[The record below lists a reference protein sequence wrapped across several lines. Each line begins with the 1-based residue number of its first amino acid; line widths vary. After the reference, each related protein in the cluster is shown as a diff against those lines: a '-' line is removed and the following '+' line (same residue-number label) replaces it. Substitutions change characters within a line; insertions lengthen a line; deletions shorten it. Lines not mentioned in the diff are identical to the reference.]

1 MSRVRFAGAVTIA
14 IGLLVSGVLLGR
26 TPESPVPVAHV
37 GHEATSSKVTL
48 LQVFSPSM
56 GKMITNQ
63 VIRAKP
69 GSPTLVLLNGKG
81 GGIEGDSWQNFT
93 SYQRFFADKNV
104 NVVSPLGGAYSMS
117 TDWRSPDPVRGV
129 NKWQTYLIHELPTAI
144 NKVLKA
150 NGRNAIA
157 GLSLTGG
164 TALDVAAHGGSLY
177 RAAASYSGC
186 PNISNP
192 VAAAGLA
199 ASVLSGGANPL
210 NMFTPSD
217 WVNHDVAANPERLRG
232 KAIYLG
238 SATGAPGVVDNAG
251 PHTAAL
257 LLGPA
262 QVEAFTDWCTRKT
275 SAALDQAGV
284 AHFHARFPGG
294 AHTWALF
301 YAELRDSWFR
311 VLGPALRA

>member
-1 MSRVRFAGAVTIA
+1 MRFVGVLTILF
-14 IGLLVSGVLLGR
+14 GLLMSAALFGR
-26 TPESPVPVAHV
+26 TVDVSVPLAHTE
-37 GHEATSSKVTL
+37 HEAATPKATL
-48 LQVFSPSM
+48 LQVYSQSM
-56 GKMITNQ
+56 GKVITNQ
-63 VIRAKP
+63 VLRARP

-81 GGIEGDSWQNFT
+81 GGVEGDSWRNFT

-104 NVVSPLGGAYSMS
+104 NVVSPVGGAYSMS
-117 TDWRSPDPVRGV
+117 TDWRSPDPMRGM
-129 NKWQTYLIHELPTAI
+129 NKWQTYLIRELPAAAH
-144 NKVLKA
+144 KYLKA

-164 TALDVAAHGGSLY
+164 SALDAAAHGGSVY
-177 RAAASYSGC
+177 RAAASFSGC

-192 VAAAGLA
+192 VAAAGLM

-210 NMFTPSD
+210 NMYTPAD
-217 WVNHDVAANPERLRG
+217 WVDHDVAANPNRLRG

-238 SATGAPGVVDNAG
+238 SATGAPGVVDRAG
-251 PHTAAL
+251 LMTGTL

-275 SAALDQAGV
+275 SAAFDQAGIG
-284 AHFHARFPGG
+284 HYHARFIGG
-294 AHTWALF
+294 AHTWSLF

-311 VLGPALRA
+311 VLGPALGR